1 MQSKFFFREINF
13 TKNFVKMNFTKWLIV
28 PLLLFHRYHLVQ
40 MNGVSTCQT
49 MQFGLFWMIQPLKKI
64 QQKKNAR
71 KQDYLWQIQIPLLQ
85 LQYKNFQVCT
95 YYLTK
100 IHFLKILFY
109 FLFYKNKYKN
119 IINPTFFKG
128 VKWLVLYQK
137 IQEYCLDPQTILDV
151 ITKSMTELLIRV
163 Q

>member
-1 MQSKFFFREINF
+1 MQSKIFFREINF
-13 TKNFVKMNFTKWLIV
+13 TKNSVKMNFTKWLIV

-85 LQYKNFQVCT
+85 LQYKNFQVM

-100 IHFLKILFY
+100 IHFLKMLLY
-109 FLFYKNKYKN
+109 FLYYKDKYKN
-119 IINPTFFKG
+119 ITNPTFFKG

-151 ITKSMTELLIRV
+151 TTKSMTVLLI
-163 Q
+163 